1 MRLAWSMINRW
12 VDEMDDGLNN
22 FIQSVDALIKNLSP
36 AERSAMLRTI
46 SIEVRKRN
54 AARVRGN
61 IQPDGSPM
69 AGRQG
74 DRWKMR
80 GLRNGEALLKGKKF
94 NYFKQRD
101 LALAYIRQEGKK
113 IIGRKEGEPK
123 KMSGYLREN
132 IYFDGRNNKKAR
144 MFQKI
149 SRPKYLRSKN
159 TSNEAIIGFL
169 GDITAKIAAEHHYG
183 DSRKNLTS
191 RELVGLSDSDLSYI
205 ETEII
210 KSVAKGI

>member
-1 MRLAWSMINRW
+1 M
-12 VDEMDDGLNN
+12 EDGLNN

-94 NYFKQRD
+94 NHFKQRD
-101 LALAYIRQEGKK
+101 LTLAYVRQEGEK
-113 IIGRKEGEPK
+113 IIGRKEGEPRK
-123 KMSGYLREN
+123 LSGYLREN
-132 IYFDGRNNKKAR
+132 IYFQGRSSKNAR
-144 MFQKI
+144 MYQKMA
-149 SRPKYLRSKN
+149 RPKYLRSKN

-169 GDITAKIAAEHHYG
+169 GGITAKIAAEHHYG